1 MDMDLD
7 LDGTWCHAGAAMK
20 GTPYTYTPQNK
31 RQVRGR
37 STFFDVSYH
46 FAFRLSGPGP
56 IFFFPS
62 PSFLSTSLPPWPIL
76 TTFTNTLDFGS
87 PAGSIASILPGRADP
102 SNLPRRF
109 PTYWGP
115 SFSLALCFSIV
126 SSLTLTFSFIYTTTP
141 HSLHFTSPH
150 PSPPPPPTTLKPRRT
165 SLLLPHS

>member
-1 MDMDLD
+1 
-7 LDGTWCHAGAAMK
+7 MK